1 MTRLA
6 GCSRADPEPCYRRHM
21 DNDRSAAEWAARALL
36 GLAGVMLGF
45 FAFSLSWGDDALF
58 PGWPL
63 VIGGLAFA
71 AGSAVWAFLPR
82 QP

>member
-1 MTRLA
+1 
-6 GCSRADPEPCYRRHM
+6 M

-45 FAFSLSWGDDALF
+45 FALSLSWGDDALF